1 MTIGDGRRWD
11 RRTAALAVCGGC
23 LLMAGAA
30 YGAGVTS
37 TARVT
42 IEQAA
47 IVTGEA
53 ALVIGGPQEI
63 ARSAAYTDS
72 LLNDPSVVV
81 DGAPNQAY
89 SLSLPKNVTFSVD
102 HGGQAVGTLLHNGG
116 LTPTVGEYGN
126 GGVAIWGKAELTD
139 AKTAD
144 GNHRATT
151 GHPEPFLPALPG
163 PRYVSVVVDYN

>member
-1 MTIGDGRRWD
+1 MVVGDERRWD
-11 RRTAALAVCGGC
+11 RRMAVLAVCGGC

-37 TARVT
+37 TVRVT
-42 IEQAA
+42 IDQAA
-47 IVTGEA
+47 TVTGEA

-72 LLNDPSVVV
+72 ILQDPSVIVG
-81 DGAPNQAY
+81 GAPNQAY

-102 HGGQAVGTLLHNGG
+102 HGGQAVATLLHNGG

-126 GGVAIWGKAELTD
+126 GGAAIWGKAELSD
-139 AKTAD
+139 AKTTD
-144 GNHRATT
+144 GHHRAISA
-151 GHPEPFLPALPG
+151 PEPFLPALPG
-163 PRYVSVVVDYN
+163 PRYVSVIVDYN